1 MELTAYYQYLALV
14 SVLLCMMFT
23 LFYLANFDMKNCR
36 LPTTIVMMLL

>member
-23 LFYLANFDMKNCR
+23 LF
-36 LPTTIVMMLL
+36 ILLILT